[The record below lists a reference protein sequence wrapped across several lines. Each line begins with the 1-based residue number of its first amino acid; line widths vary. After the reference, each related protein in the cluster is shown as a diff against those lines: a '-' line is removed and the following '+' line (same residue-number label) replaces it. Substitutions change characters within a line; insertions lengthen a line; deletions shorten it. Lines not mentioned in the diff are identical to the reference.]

1 MPARTLLAIFA
12 LALCASP
19 SLAANARHPHQNIN
33 PRVDAGNDTG
43 DAQVEELN
51 RRQLDENYYGY
62 GRSPEPYYAPQRHY
76 PAPGY
81 YPPPPDY
88 VQPPPYWR

>member
-1 MPARTLLAIFA
+1 MPVRALLAIFA

-19 SLAANARHPHQNIN
+19 TLAANARHPYQNID

-43 DAQVEELN
+43 DALVEELN

-62 GRSPEPYYAPQRHY
+62 GWSPGPYYAPQPYRS
-76 PAPGY
+76 APDD
-81 YPPPPDY
+81 YPPPPY
-88 VQPPPYWR
+88 YNPPYWR